1 MKTIKYWIKS
11 TINTGTESNPA
22 TTETKGPECTMPY
35 SKENMA
41 IAQAEAFGEVTVED
55 DGQPEPSPVISIEDR
70 VLTLEQQIADMESAY
85 AEGVQE
91 A

>member
-1 MKTIKYWIKS
+1 MRRIRYTIQSGREDLEKTIPY
-11 TINTGTESNPA
+11 TE
-22 TTETKGPECTMPY
+22 
-35 SKENMA
+35 ENMA
-41 IAQAEAFGEVTVED
+41 IAQAEAFGEITVED
-55 DGQPEPSPVISIEDR
+55 DGQPEPSTGVSIEDR

>member
-1 MKTIKYWIKS
+1 MKIIKYFLTDK
-11 TINTGTESNPA
+11 INTGTAEAPVWE
-22 TTETKGPECTMPY
+22 ETQGPECVMPY
-35 SKENMA
+35 SEANMA
-41 IAQAEAFGEVTVED
+41 IAQAEAYGEIAVED
-55 DGQPEPSPVISIEDR
+55 DGQPEPSPGVSIEDR

>member
-1 MKTIKYWIKS
+1 MRRICYTIQSGQEDLEKTIPY
-11 TINTGTESNPA
+11 TEA
-22 TTETKGPECTMPY
+22 
-35 SKENMA
+35 NMA
-41 IAQAEAFGEVTVED
+41 IAQAEAFGEITVED
-55 DGQPEPSPVISIEDR
+55 DGQPEPSTGVSIEDR